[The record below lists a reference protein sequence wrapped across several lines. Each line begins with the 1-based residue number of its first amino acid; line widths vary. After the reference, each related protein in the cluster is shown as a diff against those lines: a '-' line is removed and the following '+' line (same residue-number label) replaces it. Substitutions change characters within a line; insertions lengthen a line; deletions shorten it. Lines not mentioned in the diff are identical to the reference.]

1 MHHAS
6 DITVF
11 KALSSGAHFVFNEG
25 LVLNLLS
32 HLPDGSTGCSES
44 QTRLLEWIDS
54 KGCDSLRNFIYLTR
68 LNWFNSY

>member
-6 DITVF
+6 DMVF
-11 KALSSGAHFVFNEG
+11 KALSSGARFVFNEG
-25 LVLNLLS
+25 LVLSLLS

-54 KGCDSLRNFIYLTR
+54 KGCGSLRNCIYLTR